1 MELHTYCNG
10 MATEL
15 TGWKAKVYDVMRKF
29 DDVSSGDKAY
39 TYQHV
44 NELHMI
50 IDELGDR
57 IEKLRAEC
65 PTSWEAEKNEMDDK
79 LVHLRRKWEE
89 TWDESVPSAIGG

>member
-1 MELHTYCNG
+1 MELQTYCDG

-15 TGWKAKVYDVMRKF
+15 IGWKAKVYDVMRKF
-29 DDVSSGDKAY
+29 DKVSSGDKAN

-57 IEKLRAEC
+57 IQKLRTEC
-65 PTSWEAEKNEMDDK
+65 TTSWETEKTAVDDRF
-79 LVHLRRKWEE
+79 VHLRRRWED
-89 TWDESVPSAIGG
+89 TWNESVPSAIGG